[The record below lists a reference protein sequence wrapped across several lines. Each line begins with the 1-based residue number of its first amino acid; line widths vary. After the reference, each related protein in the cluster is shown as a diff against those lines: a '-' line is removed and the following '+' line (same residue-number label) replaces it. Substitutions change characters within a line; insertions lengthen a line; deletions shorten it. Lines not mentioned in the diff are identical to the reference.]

1 MSPSTGHMNI
11 IVRGLWQSRDYKW
24 PLGQLVMSLL
34 PKTVTD
40 FASSSFWDEF
50 FSKRKSSFEWY
61 GSYGDLC
68 ALLHKYSKPTS
79 RVLVAGCGNSTLPED
94 LYNVGYRDVCGV
106 DISGGLGAVLL

>member
-1 MSPSTGHMNI
+1 
-11 IVRGLWQSRDYKW
+11 
-24 PLGQLVMSLL
+24 MSLL

-40 FASSSFWDEF
+40 FASSSFWDDF

-79 RVLVAGCGNSTLPED
+79 RVLFAGCGNSTLPED
-94 LYNVGYRDVCGV
+94 LYDVGYRDVRSV
-106 DISGGLGAVLL
+106 DISGGLGVGLLRGRCG